1 MNPLLSLMRWLLAL
15 MVATAFLFVVLLAQD
30 AKAAPQ
36 CDVAE
41 RVFALLQDRYGEGR
55 IGEGAAGGGRLLIFA
70 HPDGDTWSVVV
81 LLPNGQACLMAS
93 GADWEIAEPTKPGTE
108 I

>member
-1 MNPLLSLMRWLLAL
+1 MNPLLSLMRWLLGL
-15 MVATAFLFVVLLAQD
+15 MVATALLFVVLLAQD
-30 AKAAPQ
+30 ATAAPQ

-55 IGEGAAGGGRLLIFA
+55 VGEGAANGGRLLIFA
-70 HPDGDTWSVVV
+70 HPEGDTWSVVV

-93 GADWEIAEPTKPGTE
+93 GADWEIVAPNPPGKE